1 MQKRELEL
9 TKKREEKFGVF
20 LRHYE
25 GGRRVAGF
33 FIFLS
38 LVILFFISLIFFSSF
53 NIPPLAGATGQGG
66 N

>member
-1 MQKRELEL
+1 MLEL

-25 GGRRVAGF
+25 GSEGSEGEPDF
-33 FIFLS
+33 F
-38 LVILFFISLIFFSSF
+38 LFISFPCFVISLIFFFYLF